1 MPPGPYPP
9 DHDLLIRIETKLD
22 VFTADMAAVKG
33 RLTEVERALD
43 RQAGFISGGKALW
56 AIIGALP
63 PGVAALILGLR
74 A

>member
-1 MPPGPYPP
+1 M
-9 DHDLLIRIETKLD
+9 
-22 VFTADMAAVKG
+22 
-33 RLTEVERALD
+33 D

-63 PGVAALILGLR
+63 PGVAAIILGLR